1 MKRRD
6 SKMEKMCHCT
16 VDDLSDSSN
25 DEEDKN
31 PDDEE
36 WYKKTDW

>member
-1 MKRRD
+1 MAKW
-6 SKMEKMCHCT
+6 KKGVT

-25 DEEDKN
+25 GEEDKN